1 MQSDNRYDELYQ
13 ILMEAFRQS
22 AEGKGKERHAN
33 ELPWVAQPILS
44 ITRSVGIGF
53 PTGQAIKKLTE
64 GVGML
69 NRCELEKA
77 RAEFLGAIVYS
88 AAAIRYIDEL
98 LPHNPDVNEQARKL
112 I

>member
-1 MQSDNRYDELYQ
+1 
-13 ILMEAFRQS
+13 
-22 AEGKGKERHAN
+22 
-33 ELPWVAQPILS
+33 
-44 ITRSVGIGF
+44 
-53 PTGQAIKKLTE
+53 
-64 GVGML
+64 ML